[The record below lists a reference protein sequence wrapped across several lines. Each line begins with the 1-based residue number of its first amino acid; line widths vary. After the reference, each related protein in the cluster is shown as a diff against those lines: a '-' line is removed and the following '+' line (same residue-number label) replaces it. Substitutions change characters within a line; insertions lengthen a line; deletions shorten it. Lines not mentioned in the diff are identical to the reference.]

1 MAGVVSAC
9 VAGGIVERGS
19 QIIYDFAFAFVAPLG
34 AHHDDRF
41 RSDSLRHSC
50 SHSSPGRT
58 LPAQSENLSATGG
71 LARLTAKYNPPP
83 RLRPN
88 ASLAGQ
94 SATSVHQVWAFRMFG
109 RSRLND
115 VSSKSS

>member
-41 RSDSLRHSC
+41 RSSFLRHSC

-58 LPAQSENLSATGG
+58 LPAQSENLSDTGG
-71 LARLTAKYNPPP
+71 LVRPTAKYNPTL
-83 RLRPN
+83 RLHLN
-88 ASLAGQ
+88 ASPARRC
-94 SATSVHQVWAFRMFG
+94 AASV
-109 RSRLND
+109 N
-115 VSSKSS
+115 